1 MSTTTLIAPI
11 LFAISQET
19 RQVDKRTQVK
29 EFTDHIHTPG
39 FFDSKDLIASTRQL
53 GIQLIHLLV
62 PWLIA
67 IPVLFQSES
76 RFLFE

>member
-39 FFDSKDLIASTRQL
+39 FSDFQKDT
-53 GIQLIHLLV
+53 LLQY
-62 PWLIA
+62 L
-67 IPVLFQSES
+67 
-76 RFLFE
+76 